1 MVNQKKRIFFVDDEP
16 QIRKIVQRTIERHG
30 YDVICFEDGMSCL
43 DELSVGDCDLL
54 ITDVNMPGFDG
65 IELLKKVKKI
75 RPLLDVL
82 IVTGYGDIPMA
93 VRAVKNGAY
102 DFIEK
107 PLDRGR
113 LIPVIQNIFSNDGGS
128 ENIFSND
135 GGSEL
140 RGKKLTKME
149 KKVLKF
155 IISGKSNK
163 EIAGVLHRS
172 VRTIEDHR
180 NHIMHK
186 FDAKNAVELVKTAMD
201 FEL

>member
-1 MVNQKKRIFFVDDEP
+1 MVNQKKRIFFVDDES

-54 ITDVNMPGFDG
+54 ITDVSMPGLDG
-65 IELLKKVKKI
+65 IELLEKVKKI

-107 PLDRGR
+107 PLDRDR
-113 LIPVIQNIFSNDGGS
+113 LIPVIQNILSND
-128 ENIFSND
+128 E
-135 GGSEL
+135 GSEL
-140 RGKKLTKME
+140 KGKKLTRME

-155 IISGKSNK
+155 IVSGKSNK
-163 EIAGVLHRS
+163 EIADVLHRS

-186 FDAKNAVELVKTAMD
+186 FDAKNAVELVKIAMD
-201 FEL
+201 LEIYP

>member
-1 MVNQKKRIFFVDDEP
+1 MVNQKKRIFFVDDES

-54 ITDVNMPGFDG
+54 ITDVSMPGLDG
-65 IELLKKVKKI
+65 IELLEKVKKI

-107 PLDRGR
+107 PLDRDR
-113 LIPVIQNIFSNDGGS
+113 LIPVIQNILSND
-128 ENIFSND
+128 E
-135 GGSEL
+135 GSEL
-140 RGKKLTKME
+140 KGKKLTRME

-155 IISGKSNK
+155 IVSGKSNK
-163 EIAGVLHRS
+163 EIADVLHRS

-186 FDAKNAVELVKTAMD
+186 FDAKNAVELVKIAID
-201 FEL
+201 LELYPSG

>member
-54 ITDVNMPGFDG
+54 ITDVNMPGLDG
-65 IELLKKVKKI
+65 IELLEKVKKI

-128 ENIFSND
+128 E
-135 GGSEL
+135 L
-140 RGKKLTKME
+140 RGKKLTRME

-155 IISGKSNK
+155 IVSGKSNK
-163 EIAGVLHRS
+163 EIADVLHRS

-186 FDAKNAVELVKTAMD
+186 FDAKNAVELVKTAMNL
-201 FEL
+201 EL

>member
-1 MVNQKKRIFFVDDEP
+1 MVNQKKRIFFVDDES

-54 ITDVNMPGFDG
+54 ITDVSMPGLDG
-65 IELLKKVKKI
+65 IELLEKVKKI

-113 LIPVIQNIFSNDGGS
+113 LIPVIQNILSNAMMKAVSLG
-128 ENIFSND
+128 
-135 GGSEL
+135 
-140 RGKKLTKME
+140 
-149 KKVLKF
+149 V
-155 IISGKSNK
+155 KS
-163 EIAGVLHRS
+163 
-172 VRTIEDHR
+172 
-180 NHIMHK
+180 
-186 FDAKNAVELVKTAMD
+186 
-201 FEL
+201 

>member
-1 MVNQKKRIFFVDDEP
+1 MVNQKKRIFFVDDES

-54 ITDVNMPGFDG
+54 ITDVSMPGLDG
-65 IELLKKVKKI
+65 IELLEKVKKI

-107 PLDRGR
+107 PLDRDR
-113 LIPVIQNIFSNDGGS
+113 LIPVIQNILSND
-128 ENIFSND
+128 E
-135 GGSEL
+135 GSEL
-140 RGKKLTKME
+140 KGKKLTRME

-155 IISGKSNK
+155 IVSGKSNK
-163 EIAGVLHRS
+163 EIADVLHRS

-186 FDAKNAVELVKTAMD
+186 FDAKNAVELVKIAMD
-201 FEL
+201 LEIYPSG

>member
-1 MVNQKKRIFFVDDEP
+1 MVNQKKRIFFVDDES

-54 ITDVNMPGFDG
+54 ITDVSMPGLDG
-65 IELLKKVKKI
+65 IELLEKVKKI

-113 LIPVIQNIFSNDGGS
+113 LLPVIQNILSND
-128 ENIFSND
+128 E
-135 GGSEL
+135 GSEL
-140 RGKKLTKME
+140 KGKKLTRME

-155 IISGKSNK
+155 IVSGKSNK
-163 EIAGVLHRS
+163 EIADVLHRS

-186 FDAKNAVELVKTAMD
+186 FDAKNAVELVKIAID
-201 FEL
+201 LELYPSG

>member
-1 MVNQKKRIFFVDDEP
+1 MENQKKRIFFVDDEP
-16 QIRKIVQRTIERHG
+16 QVRKIVQRTIERYG

-54 ITDVNMPGFDG
+54 ITDVNMPGLDG
-65 IELLKKVKKI
+65 LELLEKVKKI

-93 VRAVKNGAY
+93 VRAVKSGAY
-102 DFIEK
+102 DFVEK
-107 PLDRGR
+107 PLDRDR
-113 LIPVIQNIFSNDGGS
+113 LIPVIQNIL
-128 ENIFSND
+128 SND

-140 RGKKLTKME
+140 RGKKLTRME

-155 IISGKSNK
+155 IVSGKSNK
-163 EIAGVLHRS
+163 EIADLLYRS

-186 FDAKNAVELVKTAMD
+186 FDAKNAVELVKISMD
-201 FEL
+201 FELK

>member
-1 MVNQKKRIFFVDDEP
+1 MADHKKRIFFVDDET
-16 QIRKIVQRTIERHG
+16 QVRKIVQRTIERYG
-30 YDVICFEDGMSCL
+30 YEVTCFEDGNSCL
-43 DELSVGDCDLL
+43 EELSVADCDLL
-54 ITDVNMPGFDG
+54 ITDVNMPGLDG
-65 IELLKKVKKI
+65 LELLEKVKKN

-107 PLDRGR
+107 PLDRDR
-113 LIPVIQNIFSNDGGS
+113 LMPVIEDIL
-128 ENIFSND
+128 SND

-140 RGKKLTKME
+140 KGKNLTRME
-149 KKVLKF
+149 KKILKF
-155 IISGKSNK
+155 IVNGQSNK
-163 EIAGVLHRS
+163 EIADVLHRS

-186 FDAKNAVELVKTAMD
+186 FDAKNAVELVKIAID
-201 FEL
+201 LKL

>member
-1 MVNQKKRIFFVDDEP
+1 MENQKKRIFLVDDEP
-16 QIRKIVQRTIERHG
+16 QVRKIVQRTIERYG

-54 ITDVNMPGFDG
+54 ITDVNMPGLDG
-65 IELLKKVKKI
+65 LELLEKVKKI

-82 IVTGYGDIPMA
+82 IVTGYGDIPTA

-102 DFIEK
+102 DFVEK
-107 PLDRGR
+107 PLDRNR
-113 LIPVIQNIFSNDGGS
+113 LIPVIQNILSNDGS
-128 ENIFSND
+128 
-135 GGSEL
+135 SEL
-140 RGKKLTKME
+140 RGKKLTRME

-155 IISGKSNK
+155 IVSGKSNK
-163 EIAGVLHRS
+163 EIADILYRS

-186 FDAKNAVELVKTAMD
+186 FDAKNAVELVKIAMD
-201 FEL
+201 FELK